1 MTRHCLF
8 SFGLSCI
15 HLIDILVTV
24 PRCVV
29 CTRALL
35 VIFTCTIP
43 FVGYGAYG
51 SMINKPKVAGLN
63 PAVVTNVANQLC
75 VVYLDKTLYLHCRS
89 SSSCNKAS
97 AYARL
102 GGFTGDELV
111 FYRIFPGGVPS
122 RGVKAS
128 HTHKFRFH
136 INFYDPICRKRS
148 KDNFVIENRL
158 RFTFC

>member
-15 HLIDILVTV
+15 HLIDFLVTV

-63 PAVVTNVANQLC
+63 PAVVTNVAMR
-75 VVYLDKTLYLHCRS
+75 CRS

>member
-15 HLIDILVTV
+15 HLIDFLVTV

-63 PAVVTNVANQLC
+63 PAVVTNVAN
-75 VVYLDKTLYLHCRS
+75 
-89 SSSCNKAS
+89 
-97 AYARL
+97 
-102 GGFTGDELV
+102 
-111 FYRIFPGGVPS
+111 
-122 RGVKAS
+122 
-128 HTHKFRFH
+128 
-136 INFYDPICRKRS
+136 
-148 KDNFVIENRL
+148 
-158 RFTFC
+158 

>member
-15 HLIDILVTV
+15 HLIDFLVTV

-43 FVGYGAYG
+43 FVWYGAYG

-63 PAVVTNVANQLC
+63 PAVVTNVAMRCIFRQDSLFTLSKFIQLQQGIG
-75 VVYLDKTLYLHCRS
+75 LRS
-89 SSSCNKAS
+89 VG
-97 AYARL
+97 R
-102 GGFTGDELV
+102 
-111 FYRIFPGGVPS
+111 FYRRWACVLSDFS
-122 RGVKAS
+122 RGC
-128 HTHKFRFH
+128 
-136 INFYDPICRKRS
+136 PIQGS
-148 KDNFVIENRL
+148 QRL
-158 RFTFC
+158 SYIYI